1 VIFTDADSL
10 KELSKVLKDKIE
22 AKTANFSGQIGSR
35 TLVLTSEEI
44 SEEIDNDLAAQQ
56 SNTINMII
64 NCKNQITNL
73 EASMSE
79 EQLASIGVEVTKM
92 DSAEDDTAQQD
103 TLVTVAKPS
112 ISPKDIVLGFL
123 LGLFLAAAALACVYI
138 LSNRLQ
144 DSEELTMMFGIR
156 QFAVIPQEKR
166 TDAITG
172 LLLRLKNS
180 RKKRLTTEAA
190 QNLAVSNI
198 ALYCRNEGITK
209 LFLTGTEIE
218 RADQKWI
225 KDMAEALTKQGVAV
239 IYGENVCYDAS
250 AMCEAEYS
258 CAQKS

>member
-1 VIFTDADSL
+1 
-10 KELSKVLKDKIE
+10 
-22 AKTANFSGQIGSR
+22 
-35 TLVLTSEEI
+35 
-44 SEEIDNDLAAQQ
+44 
-56 SNTINMII
+56 
-64 NCKNQITNL
+64 
-73 EASMSE
+73 MSE
-79 EQLASIGVEVTKM
+79 EQLAAIGVEVTKM
-92 DSAEDDTAQQD
+92 DSTEEDTEQEDEVQQAA
-103 TLVTVAKPS
+103 LVTVEKPS
-112 ISPKDIVLGFL
+112 FSIIDILLGFL
-123 LGLFLAAAALACVYI
+123 LGLFLAAAALACVYV

-144 DSEELTMMFGIR
+144 DSEELTLMFGIR

-250 AMCEAEYS
+250 AMCEAAEAGHVVLVETENVSIYQEIVKEIRMLEDQNVELIGYI
-258 CAQKS
+258 ALT